1 MLDSLRFV
9 QGAVAKKDFVP
20 ALTHF
25 RIEGGTIRGF
35 NGMMGLCCPIDLDL
49 DCSPK
54 AVQFV
59 KAVQTCKDTIQLHM
73 TPAGRLSVKSGKF
86 KALVDCIQDS
96 FPEVVPEGQELPLD
110 GGLLKV
116 LKLLAPFIADDASR
130 PWARGILLR
139 GQSAFA
145 TNNIVLIERW
155 LGYTFPVEIN
165 IPKSAVTELIRIGEE
180 PESLQVTENSVTFH
194 FAGKRWLRTQTYST
208 QWPDLSRIL
217 DRQAN
222 PSPIPDGLWDAA
234 VDLLPFV
241 DELGRLFLTPGQ
253 VTTGHGDGAG
263 AAIDVPGI
271 QAEGCFN
278 AQQVILLKGVAKT
291 LDLGGYPGP
300 CAFFGDQIRGALIGM
315 RA

>member
-35 NGMMGLCCPIDLDL
+35 NGMLGLCCPIDLDL

-54 AVQFV
+54 ALQFV

-96 FPEVVPEGQELPLD
+96 FPEVSPEGQELQLD

-217 DRQAN
+217 DR
-222 PSPIPDGLWDAA
+222 PSTPQPIPDGLLDAA

-241 DELGRLFLTPGQ
+241 DELGRLFLAPGQ

>member
-25 RIEGGTIRGF
+25 RIHGGTIRGF
-35 NGMMGLCCPIDLDL
+35 NGMLGLCCPIDLDL

-54 AVQFV
+54 ALQFV

-96 FPEVVPEGQELPLD
+96 FPEVSPEGQELQLD

-217 DRQAN
+217 DRPAAPQ
-222 PSPIPDGLWDAA
+222 PIPDGLWDAA

-241 DELGRLFLTPGQ
+241 DELGRLFLAPGQ